1 MEPTFADFSASPPL
15 LGNGVVQ
22 TPGCVFG
29 GDHLKLG
36 ADGST
41 ELAFEIAPDEEIIEA
56 TLKVTALTS
65 KLGPSP
71 GFAPMDIVVNGQT
84 LVDAL
89 TIPGGGDLPQTLSYA
104 VPGEMLHPGT
114 NTVTVHSSQK
124 SATMLWLYRITL
136 DSVYDRD
143 RSERAMGA
151 KAAEQA
157 VFAFRTERLPAGT
170 GGWVPGPELRLY
182 VERGEYALPSQL
194 SWRSTDGAEG
204 AVSFQSAMTDFLGH
218 HRDAD
223 GTIAEFRGRLSGRWA
238 YPDGTSD
245 APVHHF
251 GTEEGWGGG
260 WHTSGDL
267 RLLVDHGGVPMER
280 ITWRDQRTNGGSIE
294 LDRDCS
300 GFVGFY
306 QRVNEGPIGYRGT
319 SVRTAPTPVA
329 PAPAP
334 AAPAAAA
341 APAPAPAANESA
353 APGTTGR
360 AELQE
365 ELLRTAQQLGRVT
378 DAAAGRLAEWLRS
391 R

>member
-1 MEPTFADFSASPPL
+1 MEPTFADFSTSPPL

-22 TPGCVFG
+22 TPGCGFG

-36 ADGST
+36 ADGSA
-41 ELAFEIAPDEEIIEA
+41 ELAFEVQPDEQIVEA
-56 TLKVTALTS
+56 TLKVTVLTS

-71 GFAPMDIVVNGQT
+71 GFAPMDIVVNGKT

-89 TIPGGGDLPQTLSYA
+89 TIPGGGDLPQTLAYA
-104 VPGEMLHPGT
+104 VPGELLHPGT
-114 NTVTVHSSQK
+114 NTVAVHSSPK

-136 DSVYDRD
+136 DSVYERD

-157 VFAFRTERLPAGT
+157 VFAFRTERRPAGSED
-170 GGWVPGPELRLY
+170 WVPAPRLHLY
-182 VERGEYALPSQL
+182 IERGEHALPAQI

-204 AVSFQSAMTDFLGH
+204 AVAFQSAMTDFLGH
-218 HRDAD
+218 HRAAD
-223 GTIAEFRGRLSGRWA
+223 GTIAEFRGRLSDRWA
-238 YPDGTSD
+238 YPDGTAG

-260 WHTSGDL
+260 WHDSGDL

-280 ITWRDQRTNGGSIE
+280 ITWRDRRTNGGSIS
-294 LDRDCS
+294 LHPDGS

-306 QRVNEGPIGYRGT
+306 QRVNEGPIGYRST
-319 SVRTAPTPVA
+319 SARTALQPV
-329 PAPAP
+329 PMPMP
-334 AAPAAAA
+334 DEPVV
-341 APAPAPAANESA
+341 PS
-353 APGTTGR
+353 TTGR

-365 ELLRTAQQLGRVT
+365 ELQRTARQLGRAT